1 MTPFPLPAAQVLAGN
16 RSIAHA
22 PMPVA
27 VLSGFT
33 CASKSS
39 VRGEGLSLATA
50 GAAAAFTI
58 QARDALGFAKE
69 NAGDP
74 FEPLFTGEAPVAFS
88 VADASSRSQGLSC
101 GDVSGQGAEEYAATL
116 LDADVASGDVTVT
129 FKITGMTGIVP
140 GSYIRIDAEV
150 LRVTAVNEAV
160 LSVSRAQDNTIAA
173 AHPEGTTIWVS
184 TSPAIQ
190 RFL

>member
-1 MTPFPLPAAQVLAGN
+1 MQHPSALRRPRRPRPAPDPYAAAGAEPVLFAWSDAPAADLAL
-16 RSIAHA
+16 
-22 PMPVA
+22 P
-27 VLSGFT
+27 SGEIT
-33 CASKSS
+33 
-39 VRGEGLSLATA
+39 ETA
-50 GAAAAFTI
+50 